1 MILLL
6 SSGVEQV
13 QVPDVTGQQ
22 FDAANSTLTD
32 RGFKV
37 VRNDQ
42 VTDNEDPGTVLK
54 QNPGSGATIDKGSTV
69 TLAVAKQPQNAS
81 VTDVTGET
89 QDDAVNRLSK
99 DGFQVKIVEQP
110 VDSQEGDGVVIGQD
124 PAGGTAKRGSTVTL
138 TVGRFDPNAAPG
150 QTTPTTP

>member
-1 MILLL
+1 VAESIRLAAAAGGIADDEARRVALHAAEE
-6 SSGVEQV
+6 VERHV
-13 QVPDVTGQQ
+13 E
-22 FDAANSTLTD
+22 A
-32 RGFKV
+32 
-37 VRNDQ
+37 
-42 VTDNEDPGTVLK
+42 VLRRR
-54 QNPGSGATIDKGSTV
+54 SAGATIDKGSTV
-69 TLAVAKQPQNAS
+69 TLAVAKQPQNAT

-150 QTTPTTP
+150 QATPTTTTPTTATPTTPTTP